1 MSTHHGAVG
10 GLSLSAS
17 TPQQP
22 VMLSGVG
29 WGALE
34 QGPMGHLPCI
44 WKILGTDTLKLT
56 PGVFLGGAEASELNS

>member
-1 MSTHHGAVG
+1 
-10 GLSLSAS
+10 
-17 TPQQP
+17 
-22 VMLSGVG
+22 MLSGVG